1 MIYPTKQDIGR
12 KVRYRDF
19 SEENKFQSG
28 NWIEGK
34 IRMIGDLLVVVE
46 FEETVRELN
55 RVTLYWADA

>member
-19 SEENKFQSG
+19 SEESKFQAGS
-28 NWIEGK
+28 WIEGK
-34 IRMIGDLLVVVE
+34 IRMIGDLLIVVE

-55 RVTLYWADA
+55 RVTLYWVDA